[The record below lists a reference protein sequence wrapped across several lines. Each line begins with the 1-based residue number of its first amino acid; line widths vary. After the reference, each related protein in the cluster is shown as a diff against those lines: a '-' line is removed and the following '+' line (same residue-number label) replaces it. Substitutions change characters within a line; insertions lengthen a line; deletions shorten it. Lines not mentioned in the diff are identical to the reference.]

1 MGERFPYKYD
11 RRHNFNINANWQV
24 SPRID
29 LSATFVF
36 ATGGTTTLPVRQ
48 TMILRP
54 NGSISSA
61 DYVEHR
67 NNYRLPP
74 SHHLNIAANFH
85 KKKRHGERIWS
96 LSVYNLYRQL
106 NPNMV
111 FFHYETER
119 PTPESEPE
127 TKLVMDK
134 LTILP
139 FVPSV
144 SYTYQF

>member
-1 MGERFPYKYD
+1 MVP
-11 RRHNFNINANWQV
+11 
-24 SPRID
+24 SSSLID
-29 LSATFVF
+29 APV
-36 ATGGTTTLPVRQ
+36 GQTTTL
-48 TMILRP
+48 RP
-54 NGSISSA
+54 DAYWTSNA

-74 SHHLNIAANFH
+74 SHHLNIGANFH

-96 LSVYNLYRQL
+96 VSVYNVYRQL
-106 NPNMV
+106 NPNLV
-111 FFHYETER
+111 FFHYETDKVDREAN
-119 PTPESEPE
+119 PGVEPE

-134 LTILP
+134 LTVLP